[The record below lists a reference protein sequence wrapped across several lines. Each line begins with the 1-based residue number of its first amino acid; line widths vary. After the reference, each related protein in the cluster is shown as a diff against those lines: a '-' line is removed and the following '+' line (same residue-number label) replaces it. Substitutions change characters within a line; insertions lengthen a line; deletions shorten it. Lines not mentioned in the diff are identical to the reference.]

1 MAVKNFKKIL
11 VVDDEPDMVWAL
23 TNILET
29 KGYSVITADGG
40 KKAIQKIKK
49 SNPDLTLLDI
59 RMPEI
64 DGIQVLEKGREIN
77 PMMPVIMITAYDDI
91 ENAVQAVK
99 LGAYDYFIKPFKN
112 SELLF
117 IIEQA
122 LEKIALE
129 KEIKES
135 KEMLSTIFNNVQD
148 GIIFLDKTDRILK
161 INRRVKEI
169 SGYPEEE
176 LVSRRY
182 SAMKMFTKE
191 DLILI
196 VNNIKKVIAG
206 IQVPPTSHEIVTKKG
221 KRLYVE
227 VLAQPVRKNGRIV
240 GSIVVIR
247 DITER
252 LSAEQAGKQVEE
264 ERLKAQKLE
273 SIGVLAGGIAHNFN
287 NRLSVILGNAQLAN
301 IVAEK
306 GGNVT
311 KYLQN
316 IETSAEQAKAL
327 TQQLLT
333 FSKGGEPVKEICSI
347 AALLNETANLSLS
360 GSNVRSELDIQSN
373 LWDVEI
379 DKGQVIQVINNII
392 LNADQAMPEGGVINI
407 SAENIPS
414 GLKVPDYS
422 LSNEKY
428 IRISIRDHGIGIPPD
443 KLNKIFDPYFTTK
456 QNCSGLGLT
465 TAYSVI
471 KKHNGF
477 IIAESV
483 VGAGST
489 FIIYLPA
496 VEREV
501 MEEEKEKR
509 PLKGTGRIL
518 VMDDEELVSEVT
530 GAILKTLGY
539 EVEFA
544 KDGSEAI
551 ELYKKTMKSGKP
563 FNVVIM
569 DLTIPG
575 GMGGKEAIRKLAE
588 IDPGVK
594 AIVSSGYFND
604 PVMAEFKKYGFVGVM
619 AKPYKI
625 EELSETLYKVL
636 C

>member
-1 MAVKNFKKIL
+1 MNPKNPNKIL
-11 VVDDEPDMVWAL
+11 VVDDEPDMVWIL
-23 TNILET
+23 TNTLEN
-29 KGYSVITADGG
+29 KGYRVITADGG
-40 KKAIQKIKK
+40 KKAIQRIKK
-49 SNPDLTLLDI
+49 NSPDLTLLDI

-64 DGIQVLEKGREIN
+64 DGIQVLEKVREIN
-77 PMMPVIMITAYDDI
+77 PMMPVIIITAYADV
-91 ENAVQAVK
+91 ENAVQAIK
-99 LGAYDYFIKPFKN
+99 LGAYDYFVKPFNN

-122 LEKIALE
+122 LEKMALE
-129 KEIKES
+129 KGIRES
-135 KEMLSTIFNNVQD
+135 KEMLSTIFNSVRD
-148 GIIFLDKTDRILK
+148 GLIFLDKRRRILK
-161 INRRVKEI
+161 VNSRGTEI
-169 SGYPEEE
+169 SGYTQEE
-176 LVSRRY
+176 LIGRPF

-196 VNNIKKVIAG
+196 VDNINKVIAG
-206 IQVPPTSHEIVTKKG
+206 IQVSSTSHEIITKKG

-227 VLAQPVRKNGRIV
+227 ALTQPVRKNGRIV

-252 LSAEQAGKQVEE
+252 KQVEE

-273 SIGVLAGGIAHNFN
+273 SIGTLAAGIAHDFN
-287 NRLSVILGNAQLAN
+287 NRLSVILGSAQLAMM
-301 IVAEK
+301 VSKK
-306 GGNVT
+306 GDDVT

-316 IETSAEQAKAL
+316 IKTSTERATAL

-333 FSKGGEPVKEICSI
+333 FSKGGEPVKGVCSI
-347 AALLNETANLSLS
+347 AALVKEIVDLSLS
-360 GSNVRSELDIQSN
+360 GSGIQSVFN
-373 LWDVEI
+373 IPEGLWAVEV
-379 DKGQVIQVINNII
+379 DKGQFSQVINNII
-392 LNADQAMPEGGVINI
+392 INAIQAMPDGGKLNV

-414 GLKVPDYS
+414 GLKVPHCP
-422 LSNEKY
+422 LKNGRY
-428 IRISIRDHGIGIPPD
+428 IKISIQDNGIGIPQG
-443 KLNKIFDPYFTTK
+443 KLDKIFDPYFTTK

-501 MEEEKEKR
+501 IEETIEKR

-518 VMDDEELVSEVT
+518 VMDDEKLVRAVT

-539 EVEFA
+539 EVGFA
-544 KDGSEAI
+544 KDGAEAI
-551 ELYKKTMKSGKP
+551 ELYRKNMQLEKP
-563 FNVVIM
+563 FDIVIM
-569 DLTIPG
+569 DLTVPG
-575 GMGGKEAIRKLAE
+575 GMGGKEAIRKLVE

-604 PVMAEFKKYGFVGVM
+604 PVMAEFKKYGFAGVI

-625 EELSETLYKVL
+625 EELSKTLHNVL
-636 C
+636 YS